1 MSRTLHCEIGDH
13 DWVQES
19 WGRGRPPKNC
29 PVHKAGTPTE
39 EKPQDEPKENPFI
52 KKANPFLAKAQTK
65 CERCNNN
72 ERMEGESICFDC
84 MEAETNPDAEVE
96 VETQTTA
103 PEPVQEVVKPPKNK
117 PATFRRI
124 DHDQIVDEGTYKHPS
139 LPGVRIHNVE
149 RDLHGF
155 WKCQVTVNEE
165 TLYLIRRGGWII
177 QLEDGKMRAVKPNV
191 AAVIAEIV
199 ARLQPKPEPDE
210 KKKVKRD
217 QKTLEQVAD
226 DVVPFEEGHEDKV
239 DKRRRRTDI
248 VEEGDTQAAQS
259 IMSDAMANDPYAEG
273 GEMNEAHQNNLEA
286 LNDEDD
292 EFDDMAAAFSAL
304 DF

>member
-1 MSRTLHCEIGDH
+1 MCKAGKHFWEHPG
-13 DWVQES
+13 
-19 WGRGRPPKNC
+19 GRGRPPSNC
-29 PVHKAGTPTE
+29 PEHQPVKETRQATTE
-39 EKPQDEPKENPFI
+39 PSKSTENPFI
-52 KKANPFLAKAQTK
+52 KKALSTK
-65 CERCNNN
+65 CERCGNN
-72 ERMEGESICFDC
+72 ERMDGESICFDC
-84 MEAETNPDAEVE
+84 MEAETNPNAEVE

-124 DHDQIVDEGTYKHPS
+124 DHDQIVDDGTYKHPS

-210 KKKVKRD
+210 KKKTKRD
-217 QKTLEQVAD
+217 QKTLEQVAN
-226 DVVPFEEGHEDKV
+226 DVVPLEEDHEDKV
-239 DKRRRRTDI
+239 DKPRRKKRQTEIDEDQI
-248 VEEGDTQAAQS
+248 VME
-259 IMSDAMANDPYAEG
+259 
-273 GEMNEAHQNNLEA
+273 LEA
-286 LNDEDD
+286 KDEAELGEDSDD
-292 EFDDMAAAFSAL
+292 QGYTDLLAQPEQFDDPFEDMAEAFSAMDLEL
-304 DF
+304 DS